1 MRRCCVVVVSA
12 FLSLVLFSE
21 AQAKWIWTSE
31 TGWMNARAVPKATAE
46 EQFSDATR
54 LYEKKSYN
62 RAYTAFSMVGRF
74 YPESEYVAEAD
85 FLRGECLFLKEH
97 YLKAYAVF
105 ESFLDNYPDN
115 KRRSEAIE
123 REIDIGKKF
132 LAGAKKK
139 FVGMKLFPAREKGVE
154 IIERVTDRDPFHQ
167 RVPEVLMLLGDTRFK
182 NCQYAEAREYY
193 SRIIKEYAESDL
205 RSEAEYQI
213 ILCDSNMIRDVAY
226 DTSAFRKIEKRV
238 TGEIASGDKQVIA
251 CGGGTVLF
259 EENLRNLRKSSTLI
273 HLTADPRTILKRVEG
288 EGDVRPLLNVEDR
301 LRKLNQLLQARQPGY
316 QRAADH
322 TIDTT
327 GKTPR
332 QVADE
337 VMEALKH

>member
-1 MRRCCVVVVSA
+1 MNLALYGFMAVGKTTVGVILAERLGYA
-12 FLSLVLFSE
+12 FIDLDTIIV
-21 AQAKWIWTSE
+21 QR
-31 TGWMNARAVPKATAE
+31 TG
-46 EQFSDATR
+46 
-54 LYEKKSYN
+54 
-62 RAYTAFSMVGRF
+62 
-74 YPESEYVAEAD
+74 
-85 FLRGECLFLKEH
+85 
-97 YLKAYAVF
+97 
-105 ESFLDNYPDN
+105 
-115 KRRSEAIE
+115 
-123 REIDIGKKF
+123 REIKDIFQEDG
-132 LAGAKKK
+132 
-139 FVGMKLFPAREKGVE
+139 EE
-154 IIERVTDRDPFHQ
+154 
-167 RVPEVLMLLGDTRFK
+167 
-182 NCQYAEAREYY
+182 
-193 SRIIKEYAESDL
+193 
-205 RSEAEYQI
+205 
-213 ILCDSNMIRDVAY
+213 
-226 DTSAFRKIEKRV
+226 AFRKIEKRV
-238 TGEIASGDKQVIA
+238 TGDIASGDQQVIA